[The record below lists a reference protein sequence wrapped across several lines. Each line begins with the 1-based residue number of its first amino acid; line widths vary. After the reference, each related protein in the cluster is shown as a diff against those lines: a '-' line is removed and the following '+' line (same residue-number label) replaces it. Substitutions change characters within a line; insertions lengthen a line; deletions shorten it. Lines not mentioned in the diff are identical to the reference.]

1 MRSLERLAM
10 ISNRDIKAVEFCIRN
25 SLRTYGVLTNQA
37 KEFIRIWASE
47 IIEDK
52 LDLESC
58 KEDLDTILGSLK
70 SNFKNNRYFYFKK
83 FDFMKVVESVEDS
96 GIRNRLYQVCGL
108 ISTYKTTH
116 KLFVIK
122 SQLKGKKNGN
132 SKKSS
137 K

>member
-1 MRSLERLAM
+1 MTSE
-10 ISNRDIKAVEFCIRN
+10 RDIKAVEFCIRN
-25 SLRTYGVLTNQA
+25 LLRTYGVLTNQA
-37 KEFIRIWASE
+37 KNFIKVWSSE

-52 LDLESC
+52 IDLESC

-96 GIRNRLYQVCGL
+96 GIKNRLYQVCDL
-108 ISTYKTTH
+108 ISVYKTTH

-122 SQLKGKKNGN
+122 SQLKGKKNGSSKKTSKQEN
-132 SKKSS
+132 SKES
-137 K
+137 

>member
-1 MRSLERLAM
+1 MTSE
-10 ISNRDIKAVEFCIRN
+10 RDIKAVEFCIRN
-25 SLRTYGVLTNQA
+25 LLRTYGVLTNQA
-37 KEFIRIWASE
+37 KNFIKVWSSE

-52 LDLESC
+52 IDLGSC

-96 GIRNRLYQVCGL
+96 GIKNRLYQVCGL

-122 SQLKGKKNGN
+122 SQLKGKKNGSSKKTSKQEN
-132 SKKSS
+132 SKES
-137 K
+137 